1 MRSYINRSKLNKLI
15 SSFLV
20 ISIFISIMFFY
31 PMRVFALTNKD
42 AAEILANSG
51 IDSFLGMNEE
61 TYEKFV
67 NELKEQDSTSS
78 IEEKDGKIIIKT
90 SSSDKVRT
98 ALVNTICSNNTAD
111 ADLIANNTSDIFA
124 NSIEVVVVNGE
135 TGKKDSE
142 IEKEETSSSN
152 ANNENNANTSTNSQ
166 KTGAE
171 IFNELKKQ
179 GANSLFDFDDSKY
192 NSFVSQIKEKDNRG
206 RYSVEIVNGNK
217 IVVKAV
223 KSDVE
228 LVLKNFCSDSSDAYN
243 IAYGLYPQLLE
254 VDENIQTTVPE
265 GENDTR
271 TEEEKIED
279 KIVEEYN
286 YSPSTAKLIVEN
298 KKYVVNEDGS
308 VTVTATADELKDYGA
323 SDAQIAKN
331 ESSNTT
337 IGEMA
342 DQLGGIL
349 LRPIFALV
357 NYIADSVMRV
367 TGEIMY
373 PEAYNSETGDRAD
386 IMTAGNA
393 VDLGYKKSTKV
404 EVDVSNFKALSKKYY
419 PQFRYTP
426 EEIFSGQVN
435 ILSIDFISGKDSDGN
450 TINNTGWTE
459 LRKVIAGWY
468 KALRLIA
475 AIGLLSVL
483 IYTGIKIIMSS
494 TARDK
499 AKYKEWIVN
508 WFIAAALLFTMHYI
522 MSFIITVN
530 SEISNLLYTSST
542 GIEVVPTNDS
552 QGLGIKTFTTNL
564 MGLVRFH
571 ILEESFS
578 AKIAYEIMYVAL
590 IVYTLKFTF
599 VYLKRVLNMA
609 FLTLIAPIVAL
620 TYPID
625 KMNDGR
631 AQGFE
636 MWLKEYTFNALL
648 QILHFL
654 LYNILISSA
663 IELAANNIIYAIVA
677 LGFMNEAERLLKKIF
692 GFDKANGGTV
702 GGMSAITAATVASSF
717 KNLGRLGKGKGGNRQ
732 DSASDGKIGD
742 FKPKTVDGTKGL
754 MAESNSPNSGAA
766 SGGDSESSNEHPGT
780 ENGSSDRDQGN
791 DNPDSETGDNSA
803 NLTGQGNDTDT
814 DTEGTANDAGTNG
827 NNGTDAGS
835 NSQGENTEPV
845 QDLARGN
852 ETGRLEKIWNGAK
865 SLGKSA
871 IRPIYDVDKT
881 GSYNRKRFVRNVA
894 RGALG
899 TGMGV
904 TAAAVQAGISITDGK
919 YNPMEAV
926 GAFSAGYAGA
936 GAVANKGA
944 AIGNTFMSGYNSGD
958 NNAKMKQAVE
968 DFKNRDD
975 VIAAFKKKYGDDWK
989 DKRERA
995 ANNYYAYG
1003 ETDVSKMI
1011 KNMDNADK
1019 LMKSNESWDTNT
1031 ADTQMRNIEKARKE
1045 LKDMNMYG
1053 KVMNDNE
1060 QAEKFIQSQVSDSV
1074 SEAQLRTLLAQMK
1087 QTK

>member
-31 PMRVFALTNKD
+31 PMRVFALTNKE

-61 TYEKFV
+61 TYVKFV

-111 ADLIANNTSDIFA
+111 ADLIANNSSDIFA

-166 KTGAE
+166 MTGAE

-508 WFIAAALLFTMHYI
+508 WFIAVALLFTMHYI

-578 AKIAYEIMYVAL
+578 TKIAYEIMYVAL

-609 FLTLIAPIVAL
+609 FLTLVAPIVAL

-625 KMNDGR
+625 KMNDGK

-654 LYNILISSA
+654 LYHILISSA

-732 DSASDGKIGD
+732 DSSSDGKIGD

-754 MAESNSPNSGAA
+754 IAESNSPNSGAT
-766 SGGDSESSNEHPGT
+766 SGGDNESSNEPPSPGT
-780 ENGSSDRDQGN
+780 GSSDRDQEN
-791 DNPDSETGDNSA
+791 DNTDGGTRDNSA

-814 DTEGTANDAGTNG
+814 DTEGTANNAGTNE
-827 NNGTDAGS
+827 NDGTDAGN
-835 NSQGENTEPV
+835 NSQGENIEPV
-845 QDLARGN
+845 QDLARGK
-852 ETGRLEKIWNGAK
+852 ETGRLEKMWNGAK

-881 GSYNRKRFVRNVA
+881 GSYNRTRFVRNVA

-899 TGMGV
+899 AGMGV
-904 TAAAVQAGISITDGK
+904 AAAAVQAGISITDGK

-936 GAVANKGA
+936 GAVVNKGA
-944 AIGNTFMSGYNSGD
+944 AIENTFMSGYNSGD
-958 NNAKMKQAVE
+958 NNAKMKQAVD

-1045 LKDMNMYG
+1045 LKDMNIYG
-1053 KVMNDNE
+1053 QVMNNNE
-1060 QAEKFIQSQVSDSV
+1060 QAEKFIKSQVSDSV
-1074 SEAQLRTLLAQMK
+1074 SESQLRTLLAQMK

>member
-1 MRSYINRSKLNKLI
+1 MKKINKKCIYLFI
-15 SSFLV
+15 MI
-20 ISIFISIMFFY
+20 ISIFFIINWMTVISQAANDEMSIEDFLKSKFSSYDWNKNDYNKFFVDLDYANISNTEHSDIWKEYHNDIIIPLRDKIFKDYKVVASLNTVEQQISDLLWENPGIMVKSNGEKITDATIDEKIINEYFEKSSESETTETESEQLADGVY
-31 PMRVFALTNKD
+31 KGNNNYYCTAKVAIEVWGTDVKD
-42 AAEILANSG
+42 AIRAKIVMNNSQ
-51 IDSFLGMNEE
+51 IDGHYDL
-61 TYEKFV
+61 YAVIEKYQTDI
-67 NELKEQDSTSS
+67 N
-78 IEEKDGKIIIKT
+78 KI
-90 SSSDKVRT
+90 KV
-98 ALVNTICSNNTAD
+98 
-111 ADLIANNTSDIFA
+111 FF
-124 NSIEVVVVNGE
+124 NSI
-135 TGKKDSE
+135 D
-142 IEKEETSSSN
+142 
-152 ANNENNANTSTNSQ
+152 TSTN
-166 KTGAE
+166 KPTGNYST
-171 IFNELKKQ
+171 IYTNIQLK
-179 GANSLFDFDDSKY
+179 
-192 NSFVSQIKEKDNRG
+192 
-206 RYSVEIVNGNK
+206 
-217 IVVKAV
+217 
-223 KSDVE
+223 DVE
-228 LVLKNFCSDSSDAYN
+228 GY
-243 IAYGLYPQLLE
+243 E
-254 VDENIQTTVPE
+254 
-265 GENDTR
+265 
-271 TEEEKIED
+271 TEENTMESD
-279 KIVEEYN
+279 N
-286 YSPSTAKLIVEN
+286 N
-298 KKYVVNEDGS
+298 VV
-308 VTVTATADELKDYGA
+308 
-323 SDAQIAKN
+323 
-331 ESSNTT
+331 
-337 IGEMA
+337 

-508 WFIAAALLFTMHYI
+508 WFIAVALLFTMHYI

-542 GIEVVPTNDS
+542 GIEVVPTNDT

-564 MGLVRFH
+564 IGLVRFH

-578 AKIAYEIMYVAL
+578 TKIAYEIMYVAL

-609 FLTLIAPIVAL
+609 FLTLVAPIVAL

-625 KMNDGR
+625 KMNDGK

-654 LYNILISSA
+654 LYHILISSA

-732 DSASDGKIGD
+732 DSSSDGKIGD

-754 MAESNSPNSGAA
+754 MAESNSPNSGAT
-766 SGGDSESSNEHPGT
+766 SGGDNESSNEPPSPGT
-780 ENGSSDRDQGN
+780 GSSDRDQEN
-791 DNPDSETGDNSA
+791 DNTDGGTRDNSA

-814 DTEGTANDAGTNG
+814 DTEGTANNAGTNE
-827 NNGTDAGS
+827 NDGTDAGN
-835 NSQGENTEPV
+835 NSQGENIEPV
-845 QDLARGN
+845 QDLARGK
-852 ETGRLEKIWNGAK
+852 ETGRLEKMWNGAK
-865 SLGKSA
+865 SLGKST

-899 TGMGV
+899 AGMGV
-904 TAAAVQAGISITDGK
+904 AAAAVQAGISITDGK

-936 GAVANKGA
+936 GAVVNKGA
-944 AIGNTFMSGYNSGD
+944 AIENTFMSGYNSGD
-958 NNAKMKQAVE
+958 NDAKMKQAVD

-1045 LKDMNMYG
+1045 LKDMNIYG
-1053 KVMNDNE
+1053 QVMNDNE
-1060 QAEKFIQSQVSDSV
+1060 QAEKFIKSQVSDSV
-1074 SEAQLRTLLAQMK
+1074 SESQLRTLLAQMK

>member
-1 MRSYINRSKLNKLI
+1 MKKIKKKGICMLIVIIVLMFIIINCMTGIGQAADEMTIEDFLKSKYTDFDWVNKNYDR
-15 SSFLV
+15 
-20 ISIFISIMFFY
+20 FF
-31 PMRVFALTNKD
+31 VELD
-42 AAEILANSG
+42 
-51 IDSFLGMNEE
+51 
-61 TYEKFV
+61 YEKLDSS
-67 NELKEQDSTSS
+67 LKHENWNSYHND
-78 IEEKDGKIIIKT
+78 IIIPLRD
-90 SSSDKVRT
+90 SVLS
-98 ALVNTICSNNTAD
+98 
-111 ADLIANNTSDIFA
+111 
-124 NSIEVVVVNGE
+124 GY
-135 TGKKDSE
+135 TGKGFG
-142 IEKEETSSSN
+142 
-152 ANNENNANTSTNSQ
+152 ST
-166 KTGAE
+166 E
-171 IFNELKKQ
+171 
-179 GANSLFDFDDSKY
+179 
-192 NSFVSQIKEKDNRG
+192 
-206 RYSVEIVNGNK
+206 VEINTMLSEHPD
-217 IVVKAV
+217 ILVKA
-223 KSDVE
+223 D
-228 LVLKNFCSDSSDAYN
+228 
-243 IAYGLYPQLLE
+243 G
-254 VDENIQTTVPE
+254 
-265 GENDTR
+265 
-271 TEEEKIED
+271 D
-279 KIVEEYN
+279 KIVGATISDEIINEHFEKSSESEIPESELEEISEGVYKSGDNTYYCNAKVAIEVWGTNVKDAIRAKIVANNSQIDGHYDLYAVIEKYQTDINKIKVFFNSIDSDNKPKSSEN
-286 YSPSTAKLIVEN
+286 YTPWTNIQ
-298 KKYVVNEDGS
+298 
-308 VTVTATADELKDYGA
+308 LKDVEGYETEENTME
-323 SDAQIAKN
+323 SDN
-331 ESSNTT
+331 NVV
-337 IGEMA
+337 

-373 PEAYNSETGDRAD
+373 PEAYNNETGDRAD
-386 IMTAGNA
+386 IMTAGDA
-393 VDLGYKKSTKV
+393 VNLGYSKSQKV

-845 QDLARGN
+845 QDLAKEK
-852 ETGRLEKIWNGAK
+852 ETGRLEKMWNGAKNGAK
-865 SLGKSA
+865 SLGKAA

-881 GSYNRKRFVRNVA
+881 GAYNKKRFVRNVA

-899 TGMGV
+899 AGMGV
-904 TAAAVQAGISITDGK
+904 AAAAVQAGISITDGK